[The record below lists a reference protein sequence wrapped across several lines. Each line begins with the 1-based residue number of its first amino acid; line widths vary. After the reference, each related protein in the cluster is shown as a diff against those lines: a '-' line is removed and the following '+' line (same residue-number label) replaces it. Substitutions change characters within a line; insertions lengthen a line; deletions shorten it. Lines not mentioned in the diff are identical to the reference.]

1 MAICFPRV
9 ILYAFFFSFLTIYG
23 CLGVGVLDWGFRVG
37 ISVNGVWGPWCEASW
52 VLCGWGSH
60 RKTTLGKILRP
71 SDPGLVVVDC

>member
-1 MAICFPRV
+1 MTNG
-9 ILYAFFFSFLTIYG
+9 ILFAFFLIFAHIWRF
-23 CLGVGVLDWGFRVG
+23 GVVDWVFGVG

-71 SDPGLVVVDC
+71 SDPRLVVVDC